1 MKIIINENRLHNI
14 FYKYMEDNF
23 GELSIDEYDEITYKD
38 SNGDDSPFG
47 YIQYVS
53 SEGKFIFY
61 FYFNGR
67 MEKSIAS
74 MFGNQ
79 WDNLLL
85 KYLQERFPAYHI
97 EDVQF

>member
-1 MKIIINENRLHNI
+1 
-14 FYKYMEDNF
+14 MEDKF

-47 YIQYVS
+47 YIQHVS

-61 FYFNGR
+61 FYYRGR
-67 MEKSIAS
+67 SEKSIQS
-74 MFGNQ
+74 MFGDQ

-85 KYLQERFPAYHI
+85 KYLQERFPSYHI

>member
-1 MKIIINENRLHNI
+1 MKIIINENRLYNI
-14 FYKYMEDNF
+14 FSKYMEDKF

-47 YIQYVS
+47 YIQHVR

-61 FYFNGR
+61 FYYNGR
-67 MEKSIAS
+67 SEKSIQS
-74 MFGNQ
+74 MFGDQ

-85 KYLQERFPAYHI
+85 KYLQERFPTYHI
-97 EDVQF
+97 EDFQF